1 MGRLVFHFRISKALW
16 IILITP
22 SLARSQDVVSQM
34 PINDQFFALRCNN
47 LFAVANE
54 GIFISKSELESAL
67 TIRLLFKP
75 MNLRALSNLLGL
87 SQTTVSRALN
97 GFPEVSEETRKR
109 VKAAADLHGYRPS
122 PAARRLATGQSGT
135 LGVVFPRER
144 NMLGDLIFTEFLG
157 SCVEKASELGY
168 DITLGMASGAQ
179 SEENVY
185 RRAVRSARVDAMI
198 VSSPLIEDPR
208 IDLLRSL
215 KMPFL
220 LHGRTKSSSPCPFL
234 DIDNEGAFYKA
245 ARLLCDL
252 GHKRIALIDGDLRY
266 NFAVDRER
274 GYRRALLESGIV
286 PNTTYVCGGAMNE
299 HHGHDEATRLLKLDV
314 MHRPTAFLC
323 SSLAQASGVQ
333 RAAREAGLHIGP
345 DISLIAHDDRLHEFR
360 AESFDP
366 PLTATQSSI
375 GEAGARVVELLIA
388 HLRDPQAELPAEVWP
403 VDLVV
408 RSSTSAFKQ

>member
-1 MGRLVFHFRISKALW
+1 MMKV
-16 IILITP
+16 
-22 SLARSQDVVSQM
+22 
-34 PINDQFFALRCNN
+34 
-47 LFAVANE
+47 
-54 GIFISKSELESAL
+54 
-67 TIRLLFKP
+67 
-75 MNLRALSNLLGL
+75 MNLRALSELLGL

-97 GFPEVSEETRKR
+97 GFPEVSDETRTR
-109 VKAAADLHGYRPS
+109 VKAAAGLHGYRPS

-157 SCVEKASELGY
+157 ACVEKASELGY
-168 DITLGMASGAQ
+168 DITLGMASGVQ
-179 SEENVY
+179 TEENVY

-208 IDLLRSL
+208 IELLRSL

-220 LHGRTKSSSPCPFL
+220 LHGRTRSSTPCPFL

-252 GHKRIALIDGDLRY
+252 GHKRIALIDGDLCY
-266 NFAVDRER
+266 NFANDRER
-274 GYRRALLESGIV
+274 GYRKALLECGVV
-286 PNTTYVCGGAMNE
+286 PDSNLVCGGAQNE
-299 HHGHDEATRLLKLDV
+299 RHGHDVATQLLKLQATL
-314 MHRPTAFLC
+314 RPTAFLC

-333 RAAREAGLHIGP
+333 RAAREMGLGIGS

-375 GEAGARVVELLIA
+375 GEAGSRVVELLIA
-388 HLRDPQAELPAEVWP
+388 HLRDPSAELPAEVWP

-408 RSSTSAFKQ
+408 RASTAPAKQP